1 MKGGPVLFNDAQ
13 ENGLRKWS
21 RTEDPLFAKRT
32 PMAAP
37 ATRGPY
43 ENFRIRSQNA
53 DSAGGAGPAMQTF
66 GELAQQGQSRQPSS
80 GSAGQ
85 SRTFNP
91 ISSQQPT
98 RNAPPISFGMASQP
112 QTYNP
117 MANRP
122 PAKSRLIDFI
132 STSNLKAAN
141 ATSSQQPGGGIFAS
155 TSQPQTSN
163 AIPRTQPP
171 PSRPPVLSSS
181 TAQFNSIFADPKP
194 QSGRDPSVS
203 IFPTDKNFKSSQQ
216 KAPSTL
222 GLNFSDLTGQSSTV
236 KQIRANLFSQVVNS
250 NRSAALERDLFS
262 DLPLKS
268 SRAFGPRGESPAA
281 LVTPKPTPDPLLPAG
296 LKAAAWSSAR
306 RPSFKEIVPPISLT
320 SDYMPLDGSN
330 SSAARGPNQPAAG
343 FGVGPRFGGATAPE
357 SEVQRETLRFM
368 RASARR
374 FAAVEGYDPVG
385 HIQSQ
390 AMASELD
397 RKKTVS
403 SNDWASA
410 SREKWTIVEEE
421 EGPVVVE
428 MSLEQ
433 RVEMEFAAEQEQRK
447 KAKSAEDEDEDED
460 EFSKEERRKKK
471 RKEYRAMKGRMRSA
485 NFKTDVNEMALY
497 VPKKGKVEAPVEV
510 KVQKELYIPPSISVA
525 NFASMMKIP
534 LRTHISNVTD
544 HRTLTEK
551 VGVTRSGGA
560 RTRVR
565 LW

>member
-1 MKGGPVLFNDAQ
+1 
-13 ENGLRKWS
+13 
-21 RTEDPLFAKRT
+21 
-32 PMAAP
+32 
-37 ATRGPY
+37 
-43 ENFRIRSQNA
+43 
-53 DSAGGAGPAMQTF
+53 
-66 GELAQQGQSRQPSS
+66 
-80 GSAGQ
+80 
-85 SRTFNP
+85 
-91 ISSQQPT
+91 
-98 RNAPPISFGMASQP
+98 
-112 QTYNP
+112 
-117 MANRP
+117 
-122 PAKSRLIDFI
+122 
-132 STSNLKAAN
+132 
-141 ATSSQQPGGGIFAS
+141 
-155 TSQPQTSN
+155 
-163 AIPRTQPP
+163 
-171 PSRPPVLSSS
+171 
-181 TAQFNSIFADPKP
+181 
-194 QSGRDPSVS
+194 
-203 IFPTDKNFKSSQQ
+203 
-216 KAPSTL
+216 
-222 GLNFSDLTGQSSTV
+222 
-236 KQIRANLFSQVVNS
+236 
-250 NRSAALERDLFS
+250 
-262 DLPLKS
+262 
-268 SRAFGPRGESPAA
+268 
-281 LVTPKPTPDPLLPAG
+281 
-296 LKAAAWSSAR
+296 
-306 RPSFKEIVPPISLT
+306 
-320 SDYMPLDGSN
+320 MPLDGSN

-410 SREKWTIVEEE
+410 SREKWTIAEEE